1 MIFSSQSSGTSVTSP
16 GIGKTWRLAIAVTV
30 CWTATAAPEAQ
41 NEPPTTPPTAIA
53 IRVEDPP
60 KIDGDVLNDPVW
72 ENIPGVSGFWQ
83 TTPDEG
89 QPSSEHTEIRI
100 LYTRSTLYFGVICY
114 DRDPDSIIISDT
126 RRDSP
131 LDESDSFQII
141 LDTYHDRQNGFV
153 FGTNP
158 VGIEYDGQVTDE
170 GQGAANPFGF
180 QTSASGGGFNI
191 NWDSSWEVKTEISKI
206 GWTAEFAIPF
216 RTLRFPQ
223 RDIRRRKERSFWAPL
238 PRQFPLFRLSLAGR
252 LTDLE
257 ISTPRSLKLVPYT
270 LGEVRKQRD
279 SKTNW
284 LGTVGGD
291 LKYSITPSLTLDV
304 TYNTDFAQVEVDEQ
318 QINLDRFDLFFP
330 EKRPFFLENAGLFA
344 VGEPEEVELFFSRRI
359 GIGPEGEVI
368 PIVAGARLTGK
379 LGGTNIGFL
388 NMQTEEGLG
397 VTPANNFTVARASRE
412 LPHRSSLG
420 AIFVN
425 RQGTGDA
432 ASERDHNRTYGVDG
446 RWGIGEYGEL
456 SAFAAQT
463 STPDSKNG
471 QYAYRVSASYN
482 SAAWL
487 LRGAYME
494 VAEDFNPEVGFL
506 QRRGGFRKPDILIW
520 RRYRPKSFG
529 DSMNYGLTSAT
540 WATGTRMAFRKV
552 AECIWITIWSGRTD
566 MRFTPK

>member
-1 MIFSSQSSGTSVTSP
+1 M
-16 GIGKTWRLAIAVTV
+16 TV

-100 LYTRSTLYFGVICY
+100 LYTRSILYFGVICY

-216 RTLRFPQ
+216 RPCASLSG
-223 RDIRRRKERSFWAPL
+223 I
-238 PRQFPLFRLSLAGR
+238 PR
-252 LTDLE
+252 
-257 ISTPRSLKLVPYT
+257 
-270 LGEVRKQRD
+270 LGE
-279 SKTNW
+279 
-284 LGTVGGD
+284 
-291 LKYSITPSLTLDV
+291 SI
-304 TYNTDFAQVEVDEQ
+304 
-318 QINLDRFDLFFP
+318 
-330 EKRPFFLENAGLFA
+330 
-344 VGEPEEVELFFSRRI
+344 FS
-359 GIGPEGEVI
+359 
-368 PIVAGARLTGK
+368 
-379 LGGTNIGFL
+379 
-388 NMQTEEGLG
+388 
-397 VTPANNFTVARASRE
+397 
-412 LPHRSSLG
+412 
-420 AIFVN
+420 AIF
-425 RQGTGDA
+425 A
-432 ASERDHNRTYGVDG
+432 AARNVPSGLLCLASSPCFDC
-446 RWGIGEYGEL
+446 RWRAGSPISKSPL
-456 SAFAAQT
+456 LAA
-463 STPDSKNG
+463 
-471 QYAYRVSASYN
+471 
-482 SAAWL
+482 
-487 LRGAYME
+487 
-494 VAEDFNPEVGFL
+494 
-506 QRRGGFRKPDILIW
+506 
-520 RRYRPKSFG
+520 
-529 DSMNYGLTSAT
+529 
-540 WATGTRMAFRKV
+540 
-552 AECIWITIWSGRTD
+552 
-566 MRFTPK
+566 

>member
-1 MIFSSQSSGTSVTSP
+1 M
-16 GIGKTWRLAIAVTV
+16 
-30 CWTATAAPEAQ
+30 
-41 NEPPTTPPTAIA
+41 
-53 IRVEDPP
+53 
-60 KIDGDVLNDPVW
+60 
-72 ENIPGVSGFWQ
+72 
-83 TTPDEG
+83 
-89 QPSSEHTEIRI
+89 
-100 LYTRSTLYFGVICY
+100 
-114 DRDPDSIIISDT
+114 
-126 RRDSP
+126 
-131 LDESDSFQII
+131 
-141 LDTYHDRQNGFV
+141 
-153 FGTNP
+153 
-158 VGIEYDGQVTDE
+158 
-170 GQGAANPFGF
+170 
-180 QTSASGGGFNI
+180 
-191 NWDSSWEVKTEISKI
+191 
-206 GWTAEFAIPF
+206 
-216 RTLRFPQ
+216 
-223 RDIRRRKERSFWAPL
+223 
-238 PRQFPLFRLSLAGR
+238 SLAGR

-446 RWGIGEYGEL
+446 RWGIGEYGKL

-494 VAEDFNPEVGFL
+494 VTEDFNPEVGFL

-552 AECIWITIWSGRTD
+552 AECIWITI
-566 MRFTPK
+566 